1 MERIDQNKTLWHVG
15 VADPSLRVFRQVS
28 YTERGL
34 LYGSYLLDTGAGYL
48 LLGAVPARHQRQ
60 WLENI
65 QQVTPLGNIRWA
77 VLFGGTDDLAG
88 ARLLLERQPDLTLI
102 AGTNTLFRLREGL
115 PAGFQSIEI
124 RTSRTLRLG
133 NRELLFQVVPEKFAT
148 ASLYVVDKA
157 DRTLF
162 TADAFGS
169 DYAGEQVLLSELPD
183 RTEYFRGAKRYYA
196 DLMGRKRKDS
206 LAQAVALLQECD
218 IQRICPALGPVAD
231 CDLERLT
238 AIYTATPPEVPHP
251 NVAIVHAGSELLTG
265 LADQVRQGLEEA
277 GIDAVTCYDL
287 SAVNREEVLAA
298 LPAADAILFGVDGA
312 WGNADKALWDVAT
325 SLLKEDCKGKL
336 ASVFYPAAAGEL
348 VEDFRQRLA
357 SLGFSLTL
365 QDFFVQG
372 QPTEQDRKHALDYGF
387 GVGCSVLRVPNPR
400 KPTLVKCLVC
410 GEIFDASLGVCPVCG
425 VGLDQCVPVEEDEA
439 LFHRDTDSCYVI
451 VGGGVAAVSAA
462 EAIRRRD
469 GTGTILML
477 SAEPSLPINRPMLT
491 KDIQTAAEAPEE
503 LAIHP
508 AEWYRER
515 AIDLRLGCTVTAM
528 DTAEKTVT
536 TADGAHISYDKLVIA
551 TGAECFIPPFEGW
564 QKPGVLTIRHLSD
577 SAALAGLMRGAK
589 QAVVI
594 GGGVLGLEAA
604 SELLRAGLKVTVLEA
619 SPQII
624 GRQADARS
632 AALLREQ
639 MAAMGVA
646 CYEGVSIAAVEGE
659 ERATGVRLGD
669 GRVFPADFVIVSCG
683 NRGNVQ
689 AAKAAGIAVERSIV
703 VNQRMETS
711 AADVYACGDCAQFD
725 GLNYQLWAEASSQG
739 TVAGANAAGEK
750 LTYANQLLGL
760 NLEGFGTTL
769 FAIGDPGKQ
778 PNVPYQ
784 TVEVS
789 DSVRNRH
796 ETYWFFGGTLEGA
809 VVIGAPE
816 KVPELTQAVT
826 THARYSELC

>member
-1 MERIDQNKTLWHVG
+1 MERIDQTQTLWHIG
-15 VADPSLRVFRQVS
+15 VSDPSLRVFRQVS
-28 YTERGL
+28 FTEQGL

-48 LLGAVPARHQRQ
+48 LLGTVPRRHYRQ

-65 QQVTPLGNIRWA
+65 RSVTPPDGVKWA
-77 VLFGGTDDLAG
+77 VIFGGEDELAG
-88 ARLLLERQPDLTLI
+88 AKLLLEQCPDLTLI
-102 AGTNTLFRLREGL
+102 AGTGTLFRLRQGL

-133 NRELLFQVVPEKFAT
+133 ERELLFQVVPEKFAT
-148 ASLYVVDKA
+148 ASLYVVDEAGK
-157 DRTLF
+157 TLF

-169 DYAGEQVLLSELPD
+169 DYAGERPLLSELPD
-183 RTEYFRGAKRYYA
+183 PTDYFRGAKRYYA
-196 DLMGRKRKDS
+196 DLLGRKRKDS
-206 LAQAVALLQECD
+206 LAQAVALLRTHD

-231 CDLERLT
+231 CGLERLT
-238 AIYTATPPEVPHP
+238 ALYTEEGPAAPHP
-251 NVAIVHAGSELLTG
+251 NVAIVYAGSELLSG
-265 LADQVRQGLEEA
+265 LAAQVRQGLTEA
-277 GIDAVTCYDL
+277 GIGAVTCYDL
-287 SAVNREEVLAA
+287 SAESRDEVLAA
-298 LPAADAILFGVDGA
+298 LPAADAILFGVDGI
-312 WGNADKALWDVAT
+312 WGNADKALWDMAT

-336 ASVFYPAAAGEL
+336 ASVFYRAAAGEL
-348 VEDFRQRLA
+348 VEDFRQRLTD
-357 SLGFSLTL
+357 LGFTLTL

-372 QPTEQDRKHALDYGF
+372 QPTEQDNKHALDYGF

-410 GEIFDASLGVCPVCG
+410 GEIFDASLGACPVCG
-425 VGLDQCVPVEEDEA
+425 VGLEQCVPVEEDDA
-439 LFHRDTDSCYVI
+439 LFHQDTDRRYVV

-469 GTGTILML
+469 ETGSVLML
-477 SAEPSLPINRPMLT
+477 SAEPGLPINRPMLT
-491 KDIQTAAEAPEE
+491 KDIQTAAEAPEQ

-508 AEWYRER
+508 LEWYQER

-536 TADGAHISYDKLVIA
+536 TADGDCIPYDKLVIA

-564 QKPGVLTIRHLSD
+564 QKPGVLTIRHLAD
-577 SAALAGLMRGAK
+577 SAALAGLMQNAT

-604 SELLRAGLKVTVLEA
+604 SELLRSGLKVTVLEA

-624 GRQADARS
+624 GRQADAKS

-659 ERATGVRLGD
+659 ERATAVRLGD

-725 GLNYQLWAEASSQG
+725 GMNYQLWAEASGQG

-760 NLEGFGTTL
+760 SLEGFGTTL
-769 FAIGDPGKQ
+769 FAIGDPGKK
-778 PNVPYQ
+778 PDVPYQ

-789 DSVRNRH
+789 DSLRNRH
-796 ETYWFFGGTLEGA
+796 ETYWFFGGSLEGT
-809 VVIGAPE
+809 VVIGAQE
-816 KVPELTQAVT
+816 KVPQLTQAVT
-826 THARYSELC
+826 THARYSELF